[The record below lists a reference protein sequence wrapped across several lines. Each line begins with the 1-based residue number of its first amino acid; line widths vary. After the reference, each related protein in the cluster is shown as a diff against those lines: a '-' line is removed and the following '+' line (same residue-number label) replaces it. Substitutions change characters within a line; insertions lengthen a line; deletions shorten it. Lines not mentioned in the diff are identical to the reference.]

1 MLEDGLSYPVRG
13 DWIGRVII
21 GGVLGFLSVL
31 VLPAFVLL
39 GYLVRVLEMTVDGS
53 EDPPKFVDWGELLVT
68 GVVGTVITLA
78 YTVVPIVGYALLM
91 VVLVG
96 TGGAVGGDLGAL
108 VGVAGLLA
116 TLAFIAVVLVVYY
129 AVPAALTAYAAH
141 GEIGAA
147 FDLAALKPT
156 LFSTEYLVAVFMPLV
171 VAVGLWVATGLLAI
185 TIVGLLFVPFLQ
197 FYGQMAV
204 FRMFGSAFAS
214 ETDRIDAGPAETP
227 DLAGR

>member
-1 MLEDGLSYPVRG
+1 MLEDGLSYPLRG

-39 GYLVRVLEMTVDGS
+39 GYLVRVLETTVDGS
-53 EDPPKFVDWGELLVT
+53 DDPPEFVDWGELLVT

-78 YTVVPIVGYALLM
+78 YTVVPIVGYVLLV

-108 VGVAGLLA
+108 VGVAGLLV
-116 TLAFIAVVLVVYY
+116 TLALIPVVLVVYY

-171 VAVGLWVATGLLAI
+171 VAVGLWIATGLLAI

-214 ETDRIDAGPAETP
+214 ETDRIDAGPAEAP
-227 DLAGR
+227 DLVGR

>member
-1 MLEDGLSYPVRG
+1 MLEDGLSYPLRG

-39 GYLVRVLEMTVDGS
+39 GYLVRVLETTVDGS
-53 EDPPKFVDWGELLVT
+53 EDPPEFVDWGDLLVT

-78 YTVVPIVGYALLM
+78 YTVVPIVGYVLLV

-108 VGVAGLLA
+108 AGVAGLLA
-116 TLAFIAVVLVVYY
+116 TLAFIPVVLVVYY

-156 LFSTEYLVAVFMPLV
+156 LFSPEYLVAVLMPLV
-171 VAVGLWVATGLLAI
+171 VAVVLWIATGLLAI
-185 TIVGLLFVPFLQ
+185 TILGLLLVPFLQ

-214 ETDRIDAGPAETP
+214 ETDRIDTDRAESP